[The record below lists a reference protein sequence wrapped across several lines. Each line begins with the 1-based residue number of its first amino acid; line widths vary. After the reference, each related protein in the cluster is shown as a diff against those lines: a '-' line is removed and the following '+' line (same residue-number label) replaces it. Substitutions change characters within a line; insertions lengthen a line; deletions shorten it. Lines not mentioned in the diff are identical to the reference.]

1 MCLHVIFPFHFHVVQ
16 EVSPKMVQKTMNLH
30 VLFNLTS
37 TTTMFASFGL
47 QMSRGDVDTFILV
60 INLSDSWIFMHAT
73 IGLFEVHDIT
83 KVSMARQLESLFR
96 KYDLTHRMNRLCDR

>member
-47 QMSRGDVDTFILV
+47 
-60 INLSDSWIFMHAT
+60 
-73 IGLFEVHDIT
+73 
-83 KVSMARQLESLFR
+83 
-96 KYDLTHRMNRLCDR
+96 